1 MSAARDDVFVKEKEI
16 LVGVSLLF
24 SSIWPKKSLKN
35 GVQNVRGSDRML
47 SLFFSCTDKQDFV
60 HCGMSPL
67 LPSPFQNDK
76 IPMGQKLH
84 FDFMSGGDGQ
94 GRVLWLCGW
103 R

>member
-47 SLFFSCTDKQDFV
+47 SLFFFV
-60 HCGMSPL
+60 YGQTGFCPL
-67 LPSPFQNDK
+67 RNVAASSFSFSK
-76 IPMGQKLH
+76 
-84 FDFMSGGDGQ
+84 
-94 GRVLWLCGW
+94 
-103 R
+103 